1 MSFVPERT
9 MDRDTTRRLIR
20 SLTWGQA
27 IVTSTTATRCFWIR
41 WLHLDPTLTRFA
53 LDRWTVDGRRAFALT
68 ALPLNTILWTLVA
81 TRVSYKRKRI
91 QMLNI
96 FFSIVC
102 GGSRYRLSN
111 LFRFVRI
118 EQEKN
123 VTRFL
128 AIERM
133 QFFFSDHRFIYRNRI
148 HAVQETVTE
157 ILLLEDKAKYGK
169 KIAFAKQMLASS
181 SQNNEERTERRIEI
195 S

>member
-102 GGSRYRLSN
+102 WRIALPVIEFVSIRSNRTRKKRYSVSRH
-111 LFRFVRI
+111 RF
-118 EQEKN
+118 
-123 VTRFL
+123 
-128 AIERM
+128 ERM

-157 ILLLEDKAKYGK
+157 ILLLEDKAKYDTALK
-169 KIAFAKQMLASS
+169 KNCIFQANVGIIKS
-181 SQNNEERTERRIEI
+181 E
-195 S
+195 

>member
-68 ALPLNTILWTLVA
+68 ALPLNTILWTLVG

-102 GGSRYRLSN
+102 WRIALPVIEFVSIRSNRTRKKRYSVSRH
-111 LFRFVRI
+111 RF
-118 EQEKN
+118 
-123 VTRFL
+123 
-128 AIERM
+128 ERM
-133 QFFFSDHRFIYRNRI
+133 QFFFPTDSFTVIAFTRFRKPLQKYYSSRI
-148 HAVQETVTE
+148 KQNTAR
-157 ILLLEDKAKYGK
+157 LWK
-169 KIAFAKQMLASS
+169 KIAFAKQMLAPSS
-181 SQNNEERTERRIEI
+181 
-195 S
+195 